1 MRVNFNVRAALER
14 AAARIRRD
22 PRALVRLVLAIL
34 VAANLAAAVAL
45 LKPWSASP
53 EEMEQQL
60 ASLRQQIRQR
70 EASVERLKTIAGKVE
85 KARAQGDEFIE
96 QYFIPRRTAS
106 SIILSELREAAG
118 RAGVKQAEHTFAFE
132 PIEGSEE
139 LEMMTI
145 SGNYEGSYQN
155 LVQFVN
161 LLDRSPRLVIVD
173 TLAAVPQRTAGALNV
188 NLKMNAFII
197 NRGEGA
203 EAAQVK
209 AGANSS

>member
-1 MRVNFNVRAALER
+1 MPANFSLKPAWEQ
-14 AAARIRRD
+14 AAARLRRD
-22 PRALVRLVLAIL
+22 PRALIRLVLGVL
-34 VAANLAAAVAL
+34 VAANVVVAVL
-45 LKPWSASP
+45 LWKPWSASP
-53 EEMEQQL
+53 EQMEQQL
-60 ASLRQQIRQR
+60 AALRQQIRQR
-70 EASVERLKTIAGKVE
+70 EASVERLKAIVEKVE
-85 KARAQGDEFIE
+85 KARTQGDEFID

-106 SIILSELREAAG
+106 SVILAELREAAG

-132 PIEGSEE
+132 PIEGAEE

-173 TLAAVPQRTAGALNV
+173 TLTAAPQRTAGALNV

-203 EAAQVK
+203 EAAQAK
-209 AGANSS
+209 AEANSS

>member
-1 MRVNFNVRAALER
+1 MPANFSIKPALE
-14 AAARIRRD
+14 AVAARLRRD
-22 PRALVRLVLAIL
+22 PRALIRLVLGVL
-34 VAANLAAAVAL
+34 VAANVVAAVL
-45 LKPWSASP
+45 LWKPWSASP
-53 EEMEQQL
+53 EQMEQQL
-60 ASLRQQIRQR
+60 AALRQQIRQR
-70 EASVERLKTIAGKVE
+70 EASVERLKAIVEKVE
-85 KARAQGDEFIE
+85 KARTQGDEFID

-106 SIILSELREAAG
+106 SVIIAELREAAG

-132 PIEGSEE
+132 PIEGAEE

-173 TLAAVPQRTAGALNV
+173 TLTAAPQRTAGALNV

-203 EAAQVK
+203 EAAQAK
-209 AGANSS
+209 AEANSS

>member
-1 MRVNFNVRAALER
+1 MPANFSLKPAWEQ
-14 AAARIRRD
+14 AAARLRRD
-22 PRALVRLVLAIL
+22 PRALIRLVLGVL
-34 VAANLAAAVAL
+34 VAANVVAAVL
-45 LKPWSASP
+45 LWKPWSASP
-53 EEMEQQL
+53 EQMEQQL
-60 ASLRQQIRQR
+60 AALRQQIRQR
-70 EASVERLKTIAGKVE
+70 EASVERLKAIVDKVE
-85 KARAQGDEFIE
+85 KARTQGDEFIDR
-96 QYFIPRRTAS
+96 YFIPRRTAS
-106 SIILSELREAAG
+106 SVIIAELREAAG

-173 TLAAVPQRTAGALNV
+173 TLTAAPQRTAGALNV

-197 NRGEGA
+197 NRSEGA
-203 EAAQVK
+203 EAAQAK
-209 AGANSS
+209 AEANSS